1 MKNSGTPGRN
11 DPQEKRIQVFGKEPA
26 TGRKKRAFDW
36 LRKDGQTFVESVNK
50 QGQLIR
56 TREEYEKAGKHKI
69 RKLKHVS
76 QDHEKAL
83 RKVSDMQRKSGR
95 LLYLPEFLISGN

>member
-56 TREEYEKAGKHKI
+56 TPR
-69 RKLKHVS
+69 
-76 QDHEKAL
+76 DTAL
-83 RKVSDMQRKSGR
+83 AALSTLEQLD
-95 LLYLPEFLISGN
+95 E